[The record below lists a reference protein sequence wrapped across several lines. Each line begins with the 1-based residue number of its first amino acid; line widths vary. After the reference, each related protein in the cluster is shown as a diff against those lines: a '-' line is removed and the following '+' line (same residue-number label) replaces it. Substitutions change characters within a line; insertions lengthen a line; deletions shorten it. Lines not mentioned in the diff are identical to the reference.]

1 MITSDFHLDLLFGV
15 AEQILQYNFTSSAV
29 VVPFFL
35 FLRLVEFGVGGRCN
49 VVIHVLVNNRMP

>member
-1 MITSDFHLDLLFGV
+1 VITSDFHLDLLFGV

-29 VVPFFL
+29 VVPFL